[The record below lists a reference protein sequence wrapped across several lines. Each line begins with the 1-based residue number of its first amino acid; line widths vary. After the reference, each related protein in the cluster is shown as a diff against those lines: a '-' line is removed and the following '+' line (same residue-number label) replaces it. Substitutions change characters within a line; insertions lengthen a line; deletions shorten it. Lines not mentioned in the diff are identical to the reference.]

1 MIFKKTTK
9 QDGPGYHIEENE
21 IWVADFGSH
30 ELEEELR
37 SELSKLKPKQTINF
51 SWVITSFFLLAFLVV
66 TDLMIR
72 QVGTG
77 LFWPETTMFWT
88 SWLWR
93 IILLIFWFWMAYAQ
107 LKWRAEKL
115 FISTVISFVLGVFLS
130 GLIKIFLVKSAW
142 AWLNLLVEPI
152 WMVLIVALVGAFM
165 YKLIFKNK

>member
-9 QDGPGYHIEENE
+9 KDGPGYHVEQSEV
-21 IWVADFGSH
+21 WVADFGSH

-37 SELSKLKPKQTINF
+37 IELAKLKPKQTMNF
-51 SWVITSFFLLAFLVV
+51 SWVITSVFLLAFIVV

-77 LFWPETTMFWT
+77 FFWTENTMFWLA
-88 SWLWR
+88 WLWR
-93 IILLIFWFWMAYAQ
+93 LILLIFWFWLAFAK
-107 LKWRAEKL
+107 LDWRAEKL
-115 FISTVISFVLGVFLS
+115 FISTVVSFVFGVFIS
-130 GLIKIFLVKSAW
+130 GLIKIFLIQSAW

-152 WMVLIVALVGAFM
+152 WMALALALVGSFM